1 MWLANN
7 GYMQRMVGKFAG
19 KSRRRSNDNLEMEM
33 CFSFGQC
40 ASDPGSRLVTFSM
53 FKVMSFQLLNVKS

>member
-1 MWLANN
+1 
-7 GYMQRMVGKFAG
+7 MVGKFAG
-19 KSRRRSNDNLEMEM
+19 KPRRRSKANLEMEM

-40 ASDPGSRLVTFSM
+40 ASDPGSRLVTFSV